1 MAPTKANIFTS
12 EFWNVM
18 YVHVTLTNLSPTM
31 ELHYQQEYMQENPF
45 IKVYWMSHTFEVERD
60 SL

>member
-31 ELHYQQEYMQENPF
+31 ELYYQQEYMQENPF